1 MRRFLIILISVTFF
15 IFPNEEPQ
23 NLSPQVQN
31 TNTASE
37 KTSAED
43 NLAYFKSNCKAYL
56 NSEISTNELII
67 DLKNPSFSNGV
78 LSTNEGGVIKNPDLR
93 IQATKIQYT
102 KKKDGAFELHKI
114 EAEGSLMMVYKDNV
128 FIGEKLEYDF
138 TEKTGVLYKAAT
150 YSCPWYL
157 RGDKILLDKLG
168 NYKLENV
175 SITDCENK
183 DSAWDMYAGGVS
195 VENESLIKADKVRFR
210 LFSFPIL
217 WIPSFQLN
225 LKKFFSKPIFSF
237 KPNWDKASG
246 PRISVRYEAY
256 SWNDFALYL
265 RLDYRVKMGFGGAIE
280 TEYLPEHKRTT
291 FITRSYLAQ
300 DMIPNDLSDKRR
312 YRYQGLYH
320 HQSQDNKTSAY
331 ISWDKYSDIRMPNDF
346 KCEDFELD
354 TAKRTELMWRNQQ
367 SNLITI
373 VHSRVRVNPFETIK
387 QDLPTVYFN
396 VRPIKSEKMGF
407 ISYNFAKIAYL
418 DYPYSNDV
426 CFLKDFS
433 SFRAEVHNE
442 LYRPIYLNGITFT
455 PKGGFIGILYNNSP
469 ENDAKALTTFLYGGK
484 IQSDL
489 YRIYKKRY
497 KHIVEPYIEYLG
509 LTSPSVDVNDHY
521 IFSIEDG
528 YHSINMLKLG
538 ILNQLF
544 SLTDLK
550 GKPTFEVNAFANCFL
565 GNSKTKLFTPKGY
578 LTFTCNFPTVFI
590 YSESC
595 WNFDKKLV
603 DFSNA
608 RLGWT
613 ISEDVAVA
621 FEIRYRSAFDWRK
634 ADRENFIL
642 DASRSE
648 NQLLHSP
655 LSDRRSTFLTH
666 LFFRIN
672 PYWTLHFESHLGWN
686 RKKEKGYNEFKI
698 DLYSLI
704 TTRWKIALSYMHTEV
719 DDRFT
724 FDYFLM
730 KF

>member
-1 MRRFLIILISVTFF
+1 MGRFLIILISFAFF
-15 IFPNEEPQ
+15 IFPNEEFSTLSLDSQ
-23 NLSPQVQN
+23 NIKSSSGKIIAQENLSHFKN
-31 TNTASE
+31 DC
-37 KTSAED
+37 KT
-43 NLAYFKSNCKAYL
+43 YL
-56 NSEISTNELII
+56 KSEISTNELII

-78 LSTNEGGVIKNPDLR
+78 LTTNEGGVIKNSDLR
-93 IQATKIQYT
+93 IQATKIKYIKRKEGT
-102 KKKDGAFELHKI
+102 SEEHKI
-114 EAEGSLMMVYKDNV
+114 EAEGSLMVIYKDNV
-128 FIGEKLEYDF
+128 FVGEALEYDF
-138 TEKTGVLYKAAT
+138 VEKIGVLYKGAT

-157 RGDKILLDKLG
+157 RGEKILLDKQG

-183 DSAWDMYAGGVS
+183 DSSWEMFAGKVS
-195 VENESLIKADKVRFR
+195 VEDESLIKADKVRFR
-210 LFSFPIL
+210 LFSLPVL
-217 WIPSFQLN
+217 WFPSFQLN

-265 RLDYRVKMGFGGAIE
+265 RLDYRVKMGFGGAVE

-300 DMIPNDLSDKRR
+300 DMIPNDLAKRRR

-320 HQSQDNKTSAY
+320 HRSQDNKTTAY
-331 ISWDKYSDIRMPNDF
+331 VSWDKYSDIRMPNDF
-346 KCEDFELD
+346 KCDDFELD
-354 TAKRTELMWRNQQ
+354 TAKRTELMWRNEQ
-367 SNLITI
+367 SNLISI

-387 QDLPTVYFN
+387 QDLPTIYIN

-418 DYPYSNDV
+418 DYTYSNAV
-426 CFLKDFS
+426 CYLKDFHA
-433 SFRAEVHNE
+433 FRAEMRNE
-442 LYRPIYLNGITFT
+442 LYRPIYLSGITFT

-469 ENDAKALTTFLYGGK
+469 ENNAKALTTFLYGGK
-484 IQSDL
+484 IQSNL
-489 YRIYKKRY
+489 YHVYKNKY
-497 KHIVEPYIEYLG
+497 KHVVEPYIEYLG
-509 LTSPSVDVNDHY
+509 LTTPSVDINDHF

-528 YHSINMLKLG
+528 YHSINMLKAG

-544 SLTDLK
+544 SLTKLI
-550 GKPTFEVNAFANCFL
+550 GKPTIEINTFANCFL

-578 LTFTCNFPTVFI
+578 LTLTCNFPTVFL

-595 WNFDKKLV
+595 WNFDQKLV

-642 DASRSE
+642 DVSRDE
-648 NQLLHSP
+648 NQMLHSP

-686 RKKEKGYNEFKI
+686 RKKEKGYNEFQI

-704 TTRWKIALSYMHTEV
+704 TTRWKISLSYLHTQV